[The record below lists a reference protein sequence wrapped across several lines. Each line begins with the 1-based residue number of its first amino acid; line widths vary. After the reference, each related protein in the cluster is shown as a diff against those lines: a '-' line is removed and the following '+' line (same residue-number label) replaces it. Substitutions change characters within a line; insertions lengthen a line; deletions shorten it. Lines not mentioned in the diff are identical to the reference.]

1 MPAGGGGGEG
11 GGVPCQIGI
20 ALTVMV
26 VQELDI
32 LFQPDDSLQQMD
44 HR

>member
-1 MPAGGGGGEG
+1 MPARGGGGGG

-20 ALTVMV
+20 ALTVTV

-32 LFQPDDSLQQMD
+32 LFQLDDSLQQMD